1 MRFAKLSKRTKI
13 FTLVGSVLLLA
24 ICYVVGLTGL
34 YLLNEP
40 TRTPAASDTL
50 VLPSET
56 NASTHAAHSST
67 STISP
72 PLAESATSTIELTS
86 VSPTALDTASS
97 PVVTDAPPTST
108 STSSIDASSAAAF
121 NSHLPIVSP
130 SDGYNIIER
139 RGKVEGVERWTFG
152 NLYVVTEDLTI
163 QDDAT
168 LFIEPGVIVKLIGR
182 STQLYVN
189 GILQA
194 EGTADNAIVFTSL
207 HDDTV
212 GGDTDQDGGAEAPL
226 PGDWDAVYFRDQSQ
240 DGQSSMVFVEFRY
253 GGGGEGGPV
262 YLENASPT
270 LHALAMD
277 KNNANGIHLA
287 ATTWGSNY
295 WKTVGTPYILLDD
308 LTIDERA
315 TITIGP
321 GVVIKLHGRALQIYV
336 EGAIV
341 AQGDITSEI
350 IFTSLYDDSVL
361 GDTNNDADA
370 QVPLPGDWDVIYF
383 RDQSRDAE
391 NILDQVAFYYGGGG
405 DGGPVYLDNAS
416 PTLSNL
422 AMEKNNAN
430 GIQVASKTWSSAH
443 LQVAGVPYIFLD
455 DITLDARATMTID
468 PGVVIKV
475 KGSWIQFYIYG
486 VLQADGLPDAPIT
499 FTSINDDSLGGDTN
513 NDGSS
518 TMPLSGDWDGLVF
531 RDDVSSGSLLRNVLV
546 LYGSEQP
553 VRVDD
558 SNPDLS
564 GVTIGP

>member
-1 MRFAKLSKRTKI
+1 MGFAKLSKNTKI
-13 FTLVGSVLLLA
+13 LTLAGGVLVLIA
-24 ICYVVGLTGL
+24 CYVVGLAGL

-40 TRTPAASDTL
+40 AGTPVAAGTL
-50 VLPSET
+50 VFPSET
-56 NASTHAAHSST
+56 SVPTISAHSNT
-67 STISP
+67 LTASP
-72 PLAESATSTIELTS
+72 PSTESATSTTEVS
-86 VSPTALDTASS
+86 AVSPTALDTVS
-97 PVVTDAPPTST
+97 PPAVTDVPPAST
-108 STSSIDASSAAAF
+108 STTSIDASTGATF
-121 NSHLPIVSP
+121 ISHLPIISP
-130 SDGYNIIER
+130 SGGYNIIER

-189 GILQA
+189 GTLQA
-194 EGTADNAIVFTSL
+194 EGTAENAIVFTSL
-207 HDDTV
+207 HDDSV

-226 PGDWDAVYFRDQSQ
+226 PGDWDSVYFRDQSQ
-240 DGQSSMVFVEFRY
+240 DGQSSMIFVEFRY

-270 LHALAMD
+270 LQSLAMG
-277 KNNANGIHLA
+277 KNNSNGIHLA

-295 WKTVGTPYILLDD
+295 WKTVGTPHIILDD

-321 GVVIKLHGRALQIYV
+321 GVVIKLRGRAVQIYV

-341 AQGDITSEI
+341 AQGDMTSKI
-350 IFTSLYDDSVL
+350 IFTSLYDDSIL
-361 GDTNNDADA
+361 GDTNNDVDA
-370 QVPLPGDWDVIYF
+370 QVPLPGDWDAVYL
-383 RDQSRDAE
+383 RDQSRDSE
-391 NILDQVAFYYGGGG
+391 SNLNHVVFYYGGGG

-416 PTLSNL
+416 PSLSNL
-422 AMEKNNAN
+422 TMEKNNAN
-430 GIQVASKTWSSAH
+430 GTQIASKTWGSAH
-443 LQVAGVPYIFLD
+443 LQVAGVPYVFLD
-455 DITLDARATMTID
+455 DVSLDARSTMTID
-468 PGVVIKV
+468 PGVIIKV

-486 VLQADGLPDAPIT
+486 VLHAEGFPDAPIT

-513 NDGSS
+513 NDG
-518 TMPLSGDWDGLVF
+518 TDTAPLPDDWDGLVF
-531 RDDVSSGSLLRNVLV
+531 RDSVSSGSLLKNVRV